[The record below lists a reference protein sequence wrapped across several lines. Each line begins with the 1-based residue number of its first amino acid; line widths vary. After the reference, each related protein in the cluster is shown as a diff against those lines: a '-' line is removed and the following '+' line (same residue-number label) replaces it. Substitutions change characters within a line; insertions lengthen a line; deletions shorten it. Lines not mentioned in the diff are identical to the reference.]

1 MGEDYGGSG
10 TRAKIKRSHGFVARA
25 VIFCVGWYSGF
36 EQLPPWWK
44 DTPSY
49 LVLDQLLYGKTYW
62 GLQGLELGVSGRK
75 LAFSAGRSKT
85 PAVSSQDAPRSLPRA
100 LWSSLPFRQSR
111 GLTFRVASSWDRM
124 IFNQKISIWKH
135 PFFFFLAPVL
145 TYKRASPETWLV
157 APNVKL
163 RPCTYSCLLYTS
175 PSPRD

>member
-1 MGEDYGGSG
+1 MVLLRELLFFVLVD
-10 TRAKIKRSHGFVARA
+10 ILDLNNSHLDG
-25 VIFCVGWYSGF
+25 
-36 EQLPPWWK
+36 K
-44 DTPSY
+44 TPSY

-124 IFNQKISIWKH
+124 IFNQKISI
-135 PFFFFLAPVL
+135 
-145 TYKRASPETWLV
+145 
-157 APNVKL
+157 
-163 RPCTYSCLLYTS
+163 
-175 PSPRD
+175 